1 MMNNLLI
8 YVIPALVLAAVVAG
22 WFYSPRTRRLARFA
36 LILIAA
42 GAALF
47 GLYLLVILLWFPV
60 AL

>member
-1 MMNNLLI
+1 MSSLLI

-36 LILIAA
+36 LIVIAA

-47 GLYLLVILLWFPV
+47 GLYLLVILMWFPI

>member
-1 MMNNLLI
+1 MSNLLI

-22 WFYSPRTRRLARFA
+22 WFYSARTRRLARFA

>member
-1 MMNNLLI
+1 MMSNHLI
-8 YVIPALVLAAVVAG
+8 YAVPALVLAAVVAG

>member
-8 YVIPALVLAAVVAG
+8 YVIPALVLTAVAAG
-22 WFYSPRTRRLARFA
+22 WFYSPRTRKLARFA
-36 LILIAA
+36 LAVIAV

-47 GLYLLVILLWFPV
+47 GLCLLAILLWFPV